1 MTAWGRAGGEAGGGI
16 GGTPRVASS
25 SCSGDI
31 TTATKPGTSALG
43 TGSQRAEQLKT
54 PQNACGAAVRELSS
68 GAEPRACGLADDL
81 GLGEA
86 LV

>member
-1 MTAWGRAGGEAGGGI
+1 MWPGGRRGGGALAA
-16 GGTPRVASS
+16 PRAR
-25 SCSGDI
+25 SCGELEL
-31 TTATKPGTSALG
+31 LG
-43 TGSQRAEQLKT
+43 RYHHARSHHARHQRAWSQRAEQLKT